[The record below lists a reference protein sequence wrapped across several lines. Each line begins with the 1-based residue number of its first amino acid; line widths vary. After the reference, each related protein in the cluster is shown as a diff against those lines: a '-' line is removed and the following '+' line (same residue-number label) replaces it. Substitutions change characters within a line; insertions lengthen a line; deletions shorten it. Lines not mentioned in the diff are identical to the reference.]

1 MLFSP
6 SGGDEESQS
15 GNQTA
20 KGDWGFSG
28 IWELRMNCVKNRDFF
43 VVVVAL
49 HFPFD
54 VLVYI
59 FIKGIGG
66 NLLRKGYLGLAEIG
80 DRTEYLSTNLSHM
93 SLL

>member
-1 MLFSP
+1 MC
-6 SGGDEESQS
+6 EEQ
-15 GNQTA
+15 
-20 KGDWGFSG
+20 GF
-28 IWELRMNCVKNRDFF
+28 FF
-43 VVVVAL
+43 VVVAL
-49 HFPFD
+49 RFPFD